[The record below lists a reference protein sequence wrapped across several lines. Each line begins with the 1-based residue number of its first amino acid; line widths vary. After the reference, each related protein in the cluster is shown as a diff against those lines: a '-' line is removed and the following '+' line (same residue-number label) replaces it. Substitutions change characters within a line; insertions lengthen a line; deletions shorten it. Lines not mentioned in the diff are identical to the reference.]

1 MKIYANRIKQLRN
14 SRKMSQE
21 EFATKIGVSRSTV
34 GMYETGKREPDL
46 ETCEAIADFFNVD
59 MDYLT
64 GRSNIE
70 RRHPINLPDNPLSTI
85 GERYTP
91 KGQIPLLGRVAAGLP
106 MYAEENIEGYIA
118 NDFDDGEVYY
128 GLHVHGDSMSAAGID
143 DGDVV
148 IVRQQDSVDTDQIA
162 VVMVNGNDATIK
174 YVQQQ
179 GDVVFLSPKSY
190 NPVHQIQIYD
200 LAKTPVRIL
209 GRVVQVRKSV

>member
-1 MKIYANRIKQLRN
+1 
-14 SRKMSQE
+14 MSQE
-21 EFATKIGVSRSTV
+21 EFAAKIGVSRSTV

-70 RRHPINLPDNPLSTI
+70 RRHPITPPASPLELI
-85 GERYTP
+85 GVRYTP

-106 MYAEENIEGYIA
+106 MYASDNIEGYIA
-118 NDFDDGEVYY
+118 SDFSDGETYY
-128 GLHVHGDSMSAAGID
+128 GLRVQGDSMTAAGID

-148 IVRQQDSVDTDQIA
+148 IVRQQDSVDPDQIA
-162 VVMVNGNDATIK
+162 VVLVNGDDATIK
-174 YVQQQ
+174 YIQQQ
-179 GDVVFLSPKSY
+179 GNVVILSPKSY

-200 LAKTPVRIL
+200 LDKTPVRII
-209 GRVVQVRKSV
+209 GRVVQCRKNM

>member
-1 MKIYANRIKQLRN
+1 MKIYANRIKQLRAD
-14 SRKMSQE
+14 RKMSQE
-21 EFATKIGVSRSTV
+21 ELAAKIGVSRSTV

-46 ETCEAIADFFNVD
+46 ETCEAIADFFNID

-70 RRHPINLPDNPLSTI
+70 RRHPITPPASPLALI

-118 NDFDDGEVYY
+118 NDFDDGEIYY
-128 GLHVHGDSMSAAGID
+128 GLRVHGDSMSAAGID

-148 IVRQQDSVDTDQIA
+148 IVRQQDTVDTDQIA

-174 YVQQQ
+174 YIQQQ
-179 GDVVFLSPKSY
+179 DNIVFLSPKSY
-190 NPVHQIQIYD
+190 NPAHQIQIYD
-200 LAKTPVRIL
+200 LAQTPVRIL